1 MDKYIVVIDDL
12 INKYSNLKDENVYSK
27 NNLGDYTYKYTLNSY
42 RELVRK
48 LIAKH
53 KTIYTNGEVAV
64 EVDVEVDV
72 DVDANTQNN
81 TENKN
86 TDITNE
92 INNEVID
99 KYLLHKILTEYI
111 PYIKNKIYDIE
122 KIPVVEQKTPEW
134 FKLRETMISAS
145 DSGYFL
151 KKCGI
156 AKAVDSLK
164 IKLGLKQY
172 VSSSA
177 PPLLHGNTYEDV
189 ARAIYES
196 RNKVKVCE
204 YGILPSKTNCI
215 GASPDGIIV
224 ECLDNSYECQSK
236 FGRLL
241 EIKNPYSREIDN
253 SVKPEYMV
261 QILQQ
266 QYTTGLPICDFVE
279 TTIVDKYCRQ
289 TTSQKP
295 YLTINDMLNDTLDIN
310 NINHLKRIKNKNI
323 PSSNLT
329 KFGNEKGLVIWYQQY
344 ISNSDIRN
352 KYIIYPL
359 QNKYDVNTIEKW
371 IIDTNATQFTN
382 KFIFKEVKYWCLTVY
397 SEKTIIYDQHTYE
410 IEYIPILCNIWSIIT
425 HCRLLI
431 TRKDDINSYI
441 EKLEYQKKVNNNI
454 NNPFYNEKKN
464 KVSTNIRK
472 STSKIQKTNINN
484 DVANTGCSTGAG
496 DSDSDSDNSDDNKI
510 EIELDF

>member
-53 KTIYTNGEVAV
+53 KTIYTNSEVAV
-64 EVDVEVDV
+64 DVDI

-111 PYIKNKIYDIE
+111 PYIKHKIYDIE

-177 PPLLHGNTYEDV
+177 PPPPLLHGNTYEDV

-266 QYTTGLPICDFVE
+266 QYTTGLPVCDFVE

-289 TTSQKP
+289 ITSQKP

-344 ISNSDIRN
+344 ISNNDIRN

-496 DSDSDSDNSDDNKI
+496 DSDSDNSDDNKI

>member
-1 MDKYIVVIDDL
+1 MDKYSVVIDNL
-12 INKYSNLKDENVYSK
+12 INKYSNLREENVYSK

-53 KTIYTNGEVAV
+53 KTLHIA
-64 EVDVEVDV
+64 DADA
-72 DVDANTQNN
+72 DANVLYN
-81 TENKN
+81 TETANKN
-86 TDITNE
+86 TNIINE
-92 INNEVID
+92 IDNEVID
-99 KYLLHKILTEYI
+99 KYLLNKILTEYI

-122 KIPVVEQKTPEW
+122 KIPLVEQKTPEW
-134 FKLRETMISAS
+134 FKLREMMISAS

-177 PPLLHGNTYEDV
+177 PPQPLLHGNTYEDV

-236 FGRLL
+236 YGRLL

-253 SVKPEYMV
+253 SIKPEYMV

-266 QYTTGLPICDFVE
+266 QYTTGMPICDFVE

-323 PSSNLT
+323 PSANLT

-359 QNKYDVNTIEKW
+359 QNKYDVRTIEKW
-371 IIDTNATQFTN
+371 IIDTNSTQFIN

-410 IEYIPILCNIWSIIT
+410 IEYIPILCNIWSIIS

-431 TRKDDINSYI
+431 TNKDDINSYI
-441 EKLEYQKKVNNNI
+441 EKLEYSKIVNNI
-454 NNPFYNEKKN
+454 DNPFYNEKKN

-484 DVANTGCSTGAG
+484 DVANTGAGAG
-496 DSDSDSDNSDDNKI
+496 AGAGANANDSDDSNNSNDNKI